1 MVQNPGAFYRFMS
14 PLDSSVSTIQ
24 LSWFSSPQV
33 SHYSMNFKSSD
44 HSIMPD
50 PHAATPL
57 EGIVPQSQK
66 GVNDLSL
73 QVHIL
78 VFYTNTEF

>member
-1 MVQNPGAFYRFMS
+1 
-14 PLDSSVSTIQ
+14 
-24 LSWFSSPQV
+24 
-33 SHYSMNFKSSD
+33 
-44 HSIMPD
+44 MPD

-78 VFYTNTEF
+78 VFYANTEF

>member
-1 MVQNPGAFYRFMS
+1 
-14 PLDSSVSTIQ
+14 
-24 LSWFSSPQV
+24 
-33 SHYSMNFKSSD
+33 MNFKSSD

-50 PHAATPL
+50 LHAATPL